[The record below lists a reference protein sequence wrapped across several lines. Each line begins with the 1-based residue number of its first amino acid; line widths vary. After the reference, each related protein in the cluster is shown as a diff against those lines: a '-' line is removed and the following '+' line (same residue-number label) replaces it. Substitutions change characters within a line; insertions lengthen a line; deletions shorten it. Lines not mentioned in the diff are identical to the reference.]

1 MFFPSVSHCRSYPVA
16 EPDPQ
21 PRGRGLFCLPC
32 GLFFLLWFVLF
43 LPQITGRGAN
53 SPRSATGIDEQWI
66 RSLEAIRGKH
76 AVRNC
81 FIFRVWIFETPGGT
95 AFWVWGQSFRGTR
108 AQSDF
113 VNNVIYW
120 QNVVF
125 FEEIKFWKKS
135 NTSIVFQW
143 QTQSMNCIV
152 WKPAKESNFLF
163 VLTRLLQMTVRVQTT
178 KTLRLTK
185 WTTTTALKST
195 YSMTLRWTP
204 EILKKKPQS
213 S

>member
-1 MFFPSVSHCRSYPVA
+1 MLRIIFMIYHRGLCFFPSVSHCRSYPVA

-21 PRGRGLFCLPC
+21 PRGRGMFCLPC

-135 NTSIVFQW
+135 NTSIVFNDRRSQW
-143 QTQSMNCIV
+143 IVLFESLPKNQTSC
-152 WKPAKESNFLF
+152 SF
-163 VLTRLLQMTVRVQTT
+163 
-178 KTLRLTK
+178 
-185 WTTTTALKST
+185 
-195 YSMTLRWTP
+195 
-204 EILKKKPQS
+204 
-213 S
+213 

>member
-1 MFFPSVSHCRSYPVA
+1 MVSTKKQQQQKKNDTNVTYYFHDLPQRVVFFSLCLSLQIVSSGGTRPSA
-16 EPDPQ
+16 K
-21 PRGRGLFCLPC
+21 GRGLFCLPC
-32 GLFFLLWFVLF
+32 RLFFLLWFVPF

-95 AFWVWGQSFRGTR
+95 AFWAWGQSFRGTR

-135 NTSIVFQW
+135 NTSIVFNDRRSQW
-143 QTQSMNCIV
+143 IVLFESLPKNQTS
-152 WKPAKESNFLF
+152 
-163 VLTRLLQMTVRVQTT
+163 
-178 KTLRLTK
+178 
-185 WTTTTALKST
+185 
-195 YSMTLRWTP
+195 YSF
-204 EILKKKPQS
+204 
-213 S
+213 